1 VPAPQC
7 SEKWNLLTEF
17 SSAATDYVRLETV
30 ELQAV
35 IMGQPAC
42 SDAEIEAARLRK
54 DLAKQAIIDHLKTH
68 HCGSRELKLG
78 AA

>member
-1 VPAPQC
+1 
-7 SEKWNLLTEF
+7 
-17 SSAATDYVRLETV
+17 LETV